1 MVKKALKISGILP
14 STKSFKLGVRHVAGK
29 EDVHIYVANGRNQDI
44 LAYESVNDTG
54 VEILTK
60 QQAKNLI
67 ASWNLPATG
76 ICPHC
81 GQQYNITPPDVDDH
95 L

>member
-1 MVKKALKISGILP
+1 MVKKALKISGVLP
-14 STKSFKLGVRHVAGK
+14 DMKSFNVKVKHIVGK
-29 EDVHIYVANGRNQDI
+29 EGVHIYVANGRMQDI
-44 LAYESVNDTG
+44 MAYESVNDT
-54 VEILTK
+54 VAEILTK

-67 ASWNLPATG
+67 NSWNLPTTG

-81 GQQYNITPPDVDDH
+81 GQQYNITPPDIDDH